1 MNPMKYPQSYLALE
15 AAQFDRQPRM
25 APPLTW
31 DDREAQQIPS
41 YEQTAIS
48 PDPLIDLGA
57 GFSGGFGANI
67 MRKGLSSALR
77 SGIAATL
84 AEYPIGLAT
93 AGAANIDPRLAM
105 PVSIMGGMASGPTFE
120 RALSNAMAGK
130 GHPLNARRA
139 LGNAMGQVDVW
150 HGSPHSFDRF
160 SMDKIGTGEGAQAF
174 GHGLYFTDTKYI
186 AEHYAKNLGDIEI
199 KNWSINGI
207 PIYKNGR
214 PIDYRSGDNN
224 FSQAKALFQEHMMI
238 YEADIRNAFEK
249 SQKEGLEAIQRHTDD
264 LIDVYGDDD
273 SSWSKSVVK
282 YFKAMRPKDTSRIK
296 WDVKSHQSLYKATL
310 HKGKDPSEYVYLD
323 WDKPASESV
332 ISNIR
337 EAGINIYNP
346 NRDKRFSKENFDRLA
361 DLGGKMSK
369 NGNLPSD
376 EMKEWKKLKKQY
388 KIDKDRIY
396 PGETGEDLYRKLQ
409 RAFGSDKE
417 ASLFLKR
424 AGIDGIRYPSGS
436 LSGGSGQGKNYVVF
450 DENAITIEEINGK
463 RQISA
468 PIVDFY
474 GPNNAMQIPMLPPPE
489 TAKQHLARAT
499 ARHDAWKKKA
509 SRMADQAGKKP
520 VVLTERGTN
529 KRGVIIHKSTKRPG
543 KYQIT
548 YWDDTGFSGDT
559 QADSLKKAIEEALQ
573 ERYETINP
581 NAFNKAVKSKR
592 FAAYTKANELFHKN
606 WAGGEKGEGVIAL
619 GP

>member
-1 MNPMKYPQSYLALE
+1 VNPMKYPQSYLALE

-31 DDREAQQIPS
+31 DDREAEQIPS

-105 PVSIMGGMASGPTFE
+105 PVSIIGGMASGPTFE

-130 GHPLNARRA
+130 AHPVRTARRA
-139 LGNAMGQVDVW
+139 LVNQQGLFGGLKAKGRDMGQYRNALEMQR
-150 HGSPHSFDRF
+150 SFSDNEEIRRATGWFKGLDDKWRFEINDRDAVIHTEVF
-160 SMDKIGTGEGAQAF
+160 SDLAPDNKRFVGEL
-174 GHGLYFTDTKYI
+174 GHVL
-186 AEHYAKNLGDIEI
+186 EHDDLFKNYPE
-199 KNWSINGI
+199 
-207 PIYKNGR
+207 
-214 PIDYRSGDNN
+214 
-224 FSQAKALFQEHMMI
+224 AKAIQANLKIDPSIKKPRGEFSEGYPDTDEYFGRDPEINLIAPDENSAKKTILHELQHFIQKQENF
-238 YEADIRNAFEK
+238 AKGSSPAASQRGPLDIKRLKDE
-249 SQKEGLEAIQRHTDD
+249 QKAVDD
-264 LIDVYGDDD
+264 ELIALA
-273 SSWSKSVVK
+273 VK
-282 YFKAMRPKDTSRIK
+282 YKDGTALISGFNRVKNQDLLADPNFKYLLEKKERMIRKIRRIE
-296 WDVKSHQSLYKATL
+296 Q
-310 HKGKDPSEYVYLD
+310 DP
-323 WDKPASESV
+323 A
-332 ISNIR
+332 
-337 EAGINIYNP
+337 
-346 NRDKRFSKENFDRLA
+346 RDNFDRYLRSA
-361 DLGGKMSK
+361 GEIEARAAARRANITAWGRK
-369 NGNLPSD
+369 
-376 EMKEWKKLKKQY
+376 
-388 KIDKDRIY
+388 RIR
-396 PGETGEDLYRKLQ
+396 P
-409 RAFGSDKE
+409 
-417 ASLFLKR
+417 
-424 AGIDGIRYPSGS
+424 
-436 LSGGSGQGKNYVVF
+436 F
-450 DENAITIEEINGK
+450 DDTVDPAVA
-463 RQISA
+463 R

-548 YWDDTGFSGDT
+548 YWDDRGFSGDT

-592 FAAYTKANELFHKN
+592 FAAYTKANDLFHKN